1 MAATANSIVAFFSNE
16 SNAAE
21 AIDALHA
28 AGFQAHEIGAATNT
42 GYTAPAGYTGGS
54 AAEPSQTA
62 GSGTAAKAGQVW
74 DRVKN
79 FFEGDAAQPGST
91 VSGTSGDVMRTGEYD
106 AYEPGDVSHSL
117 GGMNIPESRSRYFE
131 NKFATGSGVLV
142 TVSPTTGRDGEA
154 EAILKQYG
162 GDLGTN
168 AETYNYSAPTAAA
181 ATTTA
186 AATAPATG
194 QQRIQLL
201 GEVLRV
207 HKDRISRGEVRI
219 RKEVITEQQT
229 VQVPVSREELVIERL
244 PVTGQTT
251 AAGAIGDTGE
261 IRIPLTEE
269 HASATT
275 ETFVREEVNIGKRSV
290 ENVEQVGGAIRREEL
305 EVEDE
310 TTGTTV
316 GVNRTL

>member
-1 MAATANSIVAFFSNE
+1 
-16 SNAAE
+16 
-21 AIDALHA
+21 
-28 AGFQAHEIGAATNT
+28 
-42 GYTAPAGYTGGS
+42 
-54 AAEPSQTA
+54 
-62 GSGTAAKAGQVW
+62 
-74 DRVKN
+74 
-79 FFEGDAAQPGST
+79 
-91 VSGTSGDVMRTGEYD
+91 MRPGEYD

-251 AAGAIGDTGE
+251 AAGAIGSTGE
-261 IRIPLTEE
+261 NRIPLT
-269 HASATT
+269 
-275 ETFVREEVNIGKRSV
+275 
-290 ENVEQVGGAIRREEL
+290 
-305 EVEDE
+305 
-310 TTGTTV
+310 
-316 GVNRTL
+316 